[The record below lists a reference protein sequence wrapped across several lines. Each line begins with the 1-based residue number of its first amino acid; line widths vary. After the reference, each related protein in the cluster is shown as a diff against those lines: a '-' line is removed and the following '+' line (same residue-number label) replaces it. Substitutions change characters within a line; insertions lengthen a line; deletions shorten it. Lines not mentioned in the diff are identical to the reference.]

1 MAFALW
7 QMIKTR
13 KRRVKDMYVRS
24 TQVMVGV
31 GQQKEEWWSP
41 SVKMREHRVCECCN
55 QNSSG

>member
-41 SVKMREHRVCECCN
+41 SVKMREAQSV
-55 QNSSG
+55 